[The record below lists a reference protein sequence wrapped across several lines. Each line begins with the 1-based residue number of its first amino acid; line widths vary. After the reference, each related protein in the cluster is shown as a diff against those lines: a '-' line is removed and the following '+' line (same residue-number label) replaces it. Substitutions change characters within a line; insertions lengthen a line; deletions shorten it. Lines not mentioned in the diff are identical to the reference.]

1 MQYEE
6 SFFAII
12 YIGSKEGYNGK
23 IHTRKEIED
32 TLKEYCNNNSI
43 CLTLKETEF
52 IHKDGYEFGY
62 EITLI
67 NYPRFPSSKE
77 EITNKAINIA
87 EILKNKLNQY
97 RVSIMCQDKTYMI

>member
-12 YIGSKEGYNGK
+12 YIGSKERYEGK
-23 IHTRKEIED
+23 AHTKKEIED
-32 TLKEYCNNNSI
+32 ILKEYCNNNSL
-43 CLTLKETEF
+43 CVSLKEIEF
-52 IHKDGYEFGY
+52 IYKDGYEFGF

-77 EITNKAINIA
+77 EITNKAISIA

-97 RVSIMCQDKTYMI
+97 RVSIMCQDKTYII